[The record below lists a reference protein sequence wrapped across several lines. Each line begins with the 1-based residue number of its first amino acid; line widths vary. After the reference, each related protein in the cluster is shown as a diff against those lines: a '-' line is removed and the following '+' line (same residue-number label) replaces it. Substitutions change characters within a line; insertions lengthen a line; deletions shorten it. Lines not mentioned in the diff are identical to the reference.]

1 VQTKVWNTFE
11 LQPEYLKIFNY
22 LLSNTLAKK
31 PDDRFKTSQELV
43 DQIDGILEDFRKPPQ
58 KRKLNFKFKPSK
70 MMITGTFLILMTLM
84 GFILIQSINFT
95 KTAFFM
101 EINSLLEEPLN
112 EQELA
117 QTHSSK
123 SKNQIGLLKIKRL
136 PDFKDPI
143 EIWLNGKLKATLYPQ
158 EVAFKPSASQQKQT
172 KGKKERKKKEYI
184 QFRVKAN
191 QPHLVLCKAPSLETE
206 KITLTVK
213 ARHRTTFTCFTNR
226 TP

>member
-1 VQTKVWNTFE
+1 
-11 LQPEYLKIFNY
+11 
-22 LLSNTLAKK
+22 
-31 PDDRFKTSQELV
+31 
-43 DQIDGILEDFRKPPQ
+43 
-58 KRKLNFKFKPSK
+58 
-70 MMITGTFLILMTLM
+70 MGTFLILMTLM
-84 GFILIQSINFT
+84 GFLLIQSINFT

-117 QTHSSK
+117 QTDSPK

-143 EIWLNGKLKATLYPQ
+143 EIWLNGKLKATLHPQ
-158 EVAFKPSASQQKQT
+158 EVALKPSDSQRKQT
-172 KGKKERKKKEYI
+172 KGKKKEYI

-191 QPHLVLCKAPSLETE
+191 QPHLILCKAPSLETE